1 MTMVVQKGFTT
12 LILAAI
18 SIFVVLGLV
27 AANWLRNDGEFI
39 ALEDSDVLDAESDAL
54 IHKLRL
60 NSTNKQALFL
70 AYLQATAELPFL
82 CCSGR
87 THTRLARKARTQ
99 MLNDRILNGIPS
111 Q

>member
-60 NSTNKQALFL
+60 NSTTSKLCFLHICKQPLNCPFFVAAVAHIRDSQEKLALK
-70 AYLQATAELPFL
+70 
-82 CCSGR
+82 C
-87 THTRLARKARTQ
+87 
-99 MLNDRILNGIPS
+99 
-111 Q
+111 